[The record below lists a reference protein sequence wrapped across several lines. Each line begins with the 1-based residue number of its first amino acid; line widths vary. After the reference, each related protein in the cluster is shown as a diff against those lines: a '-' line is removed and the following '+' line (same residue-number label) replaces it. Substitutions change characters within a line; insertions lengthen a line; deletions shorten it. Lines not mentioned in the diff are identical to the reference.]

1 MHGRVAAPCALLIT
15 QAAEINKYFPFDF
28 MNAPIAE
35 MRGGCNGVG
44 DINITE
50 MGNPWPVAY
59 REFAKASN
67 T

>member
-1 MHGRVAAPCALLIT
+1 MNYYGGREV
-15 QAAEINKYFPFDF
+15 
-28 MNAPIAE
+28 
-35 MRGGCNGVG
+35 GCKGVRA
-44 DINITE
+44 INITE